1 MPFTLRPPAM
11 HADRQSPLHFSF
23 WTLHLIGWGAYGLIW
38 YLASLPGYADLGA
51 SPAIAAVRVGYY
63 VTIGAL
69 LTLAFRPLYRR
80 LWRRNAPLVKLLPI
94 VVGCALLGTVV
105 WIVLFEGIK
114 WPMDAPAFQGA
125 SIWAFARPYV
135 SNALVLMAWSAL
147 YFGVKYQHDLQR
159 QQRRTLRAE
168 TLAREAQLDMLRYQL
183 NPHFLFNTLNTLR
196 ALIGD
201 DDQRAKRIV
210 TELSDF
216 LRYSL
221 LDLNAPTVPLRD
233 EVDVTRTYLAIEKI
247 RFEDRLQVEVDV
259 DPSVASRPVPPFLVH
274 SLVENAVKHG
284 MATSPRPL
292 RIRLEAAPT
301 DDGFQIEVANTG
313 HLSDPSSTVAL
324 PSNGIGLTNVR
335 QRLGQ
340 LFPDRHAFTLTEA
353 DGWVRARVVITA
365 SAPESTP
372 VAP

>member
-1 MPFTLRPPAM
+1 MKS
-11 HADRQSPLHFSF
+11 DRWSPLFSSF
-23 WTLHLIGWGAYGLIW
+23 WTLHVVGWGTYGLLW
-38 YLASLPGYADLGA
+38 YLASLPFYASKSVPPEL
-51 SPAIAAVRVGYY
+51 AAVRVGYY
-63 VTIGAL
+63 VMIGGVI
-69 LTLAFRPLYRR
+69 TLAVRPLYRR
-80 LWRRNAPLVKLLPI
+80 LWNRDTPLVLLLP
-94 VVGCALLGTVV
+94 VALACSLAGTAVL
-105 WIVLFEGIK
+105 ILLFEGIK
-114 WPMDAPAFQGA
+114 WPLDAPAFQGA
-125 SIWAFARPYV
+125 SLWQFARPFV

-147 YFGVKYQHDLQR
+147 YFGVKYQRDLQA

-201 DDQRAKRIV
+201 DDRRAKRIV

-221 LDLNAPTVPLRD
+221 LDLNAPTVPLRE

-292 RIRLEAAPT
+292 RIRLEATPT

-313 HLSDPSSTVAL
+313 HLSDPSSTIAL
-324 PSNGIGLTNVR
+324 PSNGIGLQNVR
-335 QRLGQ
+335 QRLDQ

-353 DGWVRARVVITA
+353 DGWVRARVAITA
-365 SAPESTP
+365 STPKTTP

>member
-1 MPFTLRPPAM
+1 
-11 HADRQSPLHFSF
+11 
-23 WTLHLIGWGAYGLIW
+23 
-38 YLASLPGYADLGA
+38 
-51 SPAIAAVRVGYY
+51 
-63 VTIGAL
+63 
-69 LTLAFRPLYRR
+69 
-80 LWRRNAPLVKLLPI
+80 
-94 VVGCALLGTVV
+94 
-105 WIVLFEGIK
+105 
-114 WPMDAPAFQGA
+114 
-125 SIWAFARPYV
+125 V

-147 YFGVKYQHDLQR
+147 YFGVKYQRDLQA

-221 LDLNAPTVPLRD
+221 LDLNAPTVPLKE

-247 RFEDRLQVEVDV
+247 RFEERLQVEVDV
-259 DPSVASRPVPPFLVH
+259 DPAVASRPVPPFLVH

-292 RIRLEAAPT
+292 QIRLKAEPT
-301 DDGFQIEVANTG
+301 ADGFQIEVANTG
-313 HLSDPSSTVAL
+313 YLADPSTDGGP
-324 PSNGIGLTNVR
+324 PSNGIGLKNVR
-335 QRLGQ
+335 QRLEQ
-340 LFPDRHAFTLTEA
+340 LFPTRHVFTLTEA
-353 DGWVRARVVITA
+353 DGWVRARVGIT
-365 SAPESTP
+365 ESITEP
-372 VAP
+372 ILANA